1 MGLDT
6 RVEPEETS
14 LGIPHVP
21 QRQGRVSKLTRQEIE
36 ELYARYAPVV
46 HRRAFAVV
54 GRDADAWDVVQ
65 EVFEKMLK
73 NAAEFRA
80 QARPM
85 TWVYRIT
92 TNVALNLLRS
102 RGVREPEGGASG
114 EPALE
119 MSGTV
124 EARQMLARLSE
135 ALSPRE
141 LSVVA
146 MTVIDGMTQEEI
158 ADTLGLSR
166 KTINRELEAIRQ
178 KVIALGFEKFE
189 VPA

>member
-1 MGLDT
+1 M
-6 RVEPEETS
+6 
-14 LGIPHVP
+14 
-21 QRQGRVSKLTRQEIE
+21 SKLTKQEIE

-46 HRRAFAVV
+46 HSRALAIV

-73 NAAEFRA
+73 SAAEFRA

-92 TNVALNLLRS
+92 TNVGLNLLRS
-102 RGVREPEGGASG
+102 RGVREPEGATGV
-114 EPALE
+114 EPAIEL
-119 MSGTV
+119 SGSV
-124 EARQMLARLSE
+124 EARQMLSKLADTLSE
-135 ALSPRE
+135 RE
-141 LSVVA
+141 LAVVA
-146 MTVIDGMTQEEI
+146 MTVIDGLTQEEI

-166 KTINRELEAIRQ
+166 KTINREIDAIRE
-178 KVIALGFEKFE
+178 KVVAMGYQW

>member
-1 MGLDT
+1 M
-6 RVEPEETS
+6 
-14 LGIPHVP
+14 
-21 QRQGRVSKLTRQEIE
+21 SKLTKQEIE

-46 HRRAFAVV
+46 HRRARAVV

-65 EVFEKMLK
+65 EVFERMLK

-102 RGVREPEGGASG
+102 RGIREPEGSEAAEPSAELSG
-114 EPALE
+114 L
-119 MSGTV
+119 V
-124 EARQMLARLSE
+124 EARQMLVRLSE
-135 ALSPRE
+135 TLEPRE
-141 LSVVA
+141 LAVVA
-146 MTVIDGMTQEEI
+146 MTVIDGLTQEEI
-158 ADTLGLSR
+158 ADALGLSR
-166 KTINRELEAIRQ
+166 KTINRELEGIRA
-178 KVIALGFEKFE
+178 KVVALGYEKFE

>member
-1 MGLDT
+1 L
-6 RVEPEETS
+6 
-14 LGIPHVP
+14 
-21 QRQGRVSKLTRQEIE
+21 SKLTKQEIE

-46 HRRAFAVV
+46 HRRALSVV

-73 NAAEFRA
+73 AADEFRA

-92 TNVALNLLRS
+92 TNVAINLLRS
-102 RGVREPEGGASG
+102 RGVREPEGGAAP

-119 MSGTV
+119 MAGTV
-124 EARQMLARLSE
+124 EARQMLWKLCE
-135 ALSPRE
+135 TLEERE
-141 LSVVA
+141 LAVVA

-166 KTINRELEAIRQ
+166 KTINRELDAIRS
-178 KVIALGFEKFE
+178 KVVALGFEKVF
-189 VPA
+189 A

>member
-1 MGLDT
+1 
-6 RVEPEETS
+6 
-14 LGIPHVP
+14 
-21 QRQGRVSKLTRQEIE
+21 VSKLTKQEIE

-46 HRRAFAVV
+46 HRRALAVV

-92 TNVALNLLRS
+92 TNVSLNLLRA
-102 RGVREPEGGASG
+102 RGVREPEGGVAA
-114 EPALE
+114 EPMLE
-119 MSGTV
+119 SARQV
-124 EARQMLARLSE
+124 EARQMLLTLCE
-135 ALSPRE
+135 TLGERE
-141 LSVVA
+141 LQVVA

-158 ADTLGLSR
+158 ADTLGFSR
-166 KTINRELEAIRQ
+166 KTINRELEAIRT
-178 KVIALGFEKFE
+178 KVLALGFEKFE

>member
-1 MGLDT
+1 M
-6 RVEPEETS
+6 
-14 LGIPHVP
+14 
-21 QRQGRVSKLTRQEIE
+21 SKLTKQEIE

-46 HRRAFAVV
+46 HRRAYSVV

-102 RGVREPEGGASG
+102 RGVREPEAGVAP
-114 EPALE
+114 EPFTELT
-119 MSGTV
+119 GTV
-124 EARQMLARLSE
+124 EARQMLHKLSE
-135 ALSPRE
+135 TLGPRE
-141 LSVVA
+141 LEVVA

-166 KTINRELEAIRQ
+166 KTINRELEGIRS
-178 KVIALGFEKFE
+178 KVVALGFEKFE

>member
-1 MGLDT
+1 
-6 RVEPEETS
+6 
-14 LGIPHVP
+14 
-21 QRQGRVSKLTRQEIE
+21 VSNLTKQEIE
-36 ELYARYAPVV
+36 VLYARYAPVV
-46 HRRAFAVV
+46 HRRALAVV

-92 TNVALNLLRS
+92 TNVSLNLLRA
-102 RGVREPEGGASG
+102 RGVREPEGAVAP
-114 EPALE
+114 EPRLE
-119 MSGTV
+119 LQGPV
-124 EARQMLARLSE
+124 EARQMLMKLSE
-135 ALSPRE
+135 TLSERE
-141 LSVVA
+141 LAVVA

-166 KTINRELEAIRQ
+166 KTINREVEAVRS
-178 KVIALGFEKFE
+178 KVLALGFEKFE

>member
-1 MGLDT
+1 M
-6 RVEPEETS
+6 
-14 LGIPHVP
+14 
-21 QRQGRVSKLTRQEIE
+21 SKLTKQEIE

-46 HRRAFAVV
+46 HRRAYAVV

-65 EVFEKMLK
+65 EVFERMLK

-102 RGVREPEGGASG
+102 RGVREPEGGAAPEPSLELSG
-114 EPALE
+114 A
-119 MSGTV
+119 V
-124 EARQMLARLSE
+124 EARQMLLKLSE
-135 ALSPRE
+135 TLEPRE
-141 LSVVA
+141 LAVVA

-166 KTINRELEAIRQ
+166 KTINRDLEGIRS
-178 KVIALGFEKFE
+178 KVLALGFEKFE